1 MSRLQ
6 RQQAVLRVVAQHE
19 VRSQR
24 DLIERLEAEGLRAT
38 QATISRDV
46 RQLGLVKLPVPGG
59 GVRYGLPGEAE
70 SEVRSDDSALRQA
83 CQQFVLGA
91 GSANAMLV
99 LKTQSGHANAAAIA
113 IDNAE
118 LPEVVGTLAGDD
130 TVLVLTET
138 VSERDRLLDKF
149 RDLLQ

>member
-6 RQQAVLRVVAQHE
+6 RQQAVLRAVAQHE

-24 DLIERLEAEGLRAT
+24 DLIERLESEGLRAT

-59 GVRYGLPGEAE
+59 GFRYGLPGEAVDAE
-70 SEVRSDDSALRQA
+70 SDDSALRQA
-83 CQQFVLGA
+83 CQQFVVDA

-130 TVLVLTET
+130 TVLVFTE
-138 VSERDRLLDKF
+138 SERDRDGLLDKF
-149 RDLLQ
+149 RELLA

>member
-6 RQQAVLRVVAQHE
+6 RQQAVLRAVTQHE

-24 DLIERLEAEGLRAT
+24 DLIERLEADGLRAT

-59 GVRYGLPGEAE
+59 GFRYGLPGDIADAA
-70 SEVRSDDSALRQA
+70 DDGALRQA
-83 CQQFVLGA
+83 CQQFVVDA
-91 GSANAMLV
+91 GPANAMLV
-99 LKTQSGHANAAAIA
+99 LRTQSGHANAAAIA

-130 TVLVLTET
+130 TVLVFAE
-138 VSERDRLLDKF
+138 SARDRDRLLDKF
-149 RDLLQ
+149 RGLLE